1 MLGSGKKQEAK
12 MKRRLVTLIMM
23 SALTMA
29 LVACGK
35 ESGNANVDA
44 GNSSINVES
53 DSTKNETENAT
64 ENATVESTTDS
75 ETQNVEEEK
84 APATI
89 TTVKEADAVVDFDGI
104 KLPMTITWEEFK
116 QFMADNNW
124 TFEDDEDDFPTDSN
138 LLGNGFVNTN
148 CGKVHFKFNKNE
160 DGTKSVLMSVTVY
173 KTYSPATVSIAGI
186 NIETTTDELSKVLA
200 TVEDR
205 DDKFY
210 LDDYLTVTIADES
223 FSVNRTYFHM
233 R

>member
-53 DSTKNETENAT
+53 DSTKNET